1 MTKTEK
7 IQKLID
13 EIGFDETCERLQL
26 KSYDIIR
33 LFRLPI
39 DSRYVKILLSEL
51 FEDDKLPKQYEEFT
65 IMNFDT
71 ENHTV
76 TWESYFGDAMI
87 SPFLDD
93 VEIIDIWLF
102 KYRSETTDK
111 GYYHNDIP
119 KRYGKLKSE
128 GEFNNLEE
136 FLVWVRDF
144 YFPECAKTIRRLIKE
159 NNEILD

>member
-26 KSYDIIR
+26 KSYDVIR

-39 DSRYVKILLSEL
+39 ESRYVERLLSEL

-87 SPFLDD
+87 SPFVD
-93 VEIIDIWLF
+93 ENKIIGVWLF
-102 KYRSETTDK
+102 KYRSETTDR

-128 GEFNNLEE
+128 GEFNNIEE

>member
-87 SPFLDD
+87 SPFG
-93 VEIIDIWLF
+93 VENEIINIWLF

-128 GEFNNLEE
+128 GKFNNLEE

>member
-13 EIGFDETCERLQL
+13 VEGFNETCEKLQL
-26 KSYDIIR
+26 KSYDVIR

-39 DSRYVKILLSEL
+39 ESRYVERLLSEL

-71 ENHTV
+71 EQHTV

-87 SPFLDD
+87 SPFG
-93 VEIIDIWLF
+93 VENEIINIWLF

-119 KRYGKLKSE
+119 ERYGKLKSE

-144 YFPECAKTIRRLIKE
+144 YFPECAKTIRHLIKE